1 MSVARRTSKLNDQ
14 RMQQWE
20 TASVEQRALTT
31 TTTTTNNMASTSTTT
46 TGSTSTATA
55 TATATTTT
63 TTTTT
68 YYFSTRLASASRVR
82 WERTKAAAQ
91 TREVVSSRTN
101 PVRIGTSVSTS
112 DLVTSSLRHLCPEE
126 PVLRLLG
133 PRLVVQQRA
142 TTKTT
147 SFDDH

>member
-55 TATATTTT
+55 TAATTT

-101 PVRIGTSVSTS
+101 PVRIGTSVYTS
-112 DLVTSSLRHLCPEE
+112 DLVTSSLRHLCSEE